1 MKKVLSLGVLCAG
14 LLWTASAWAHHSFA
28 AEYDQSK
35 AVTLRGTL
43 REVEL
48 TNPHG
53 WIHMD
58 VKGPDGKVVAWR
70 IETGPTNTL
79 IRGGLRKTDFV
90 PGGEIIVKGF
100 LAKNGTPTVNGR
112 EITFADGRDFFLGSS
127 APDGSSEPKKTG
139 TGTESR

>member
-1 MKKVLSLGVLCAG
+1 MKKVLSLAGVC
-14 LLWTASAWAHHSFA
+14 LLVAATAWAHHSFA

-35 AVTLRGTL
+35 PVTLRGTL
-43 REVEL
+43 KLVEL

-58 VKGPDGKVVAWR
+58 VKGADSKVVAWK

-79 IRGGLRKTDFV
+79 IRGGLRKSDFRM
-90 PGGEIIVKGF
+90 GEEIVVKGF
-100 LAKNGTPTVNGR
+100 LAKNGTPTINGR

-127 APDGSSEPKKTG
+127 AGSQET
-139 TGTESR
+139 TR

>member
-1 MKKVLSLGVLCAG
+1 MKKVLSIVGVS
-14 LLWTASAWAHHSFA
+14 LLFAATAWAHHSFA

-35 AVTLRGTL
+35 PVTLHGTL
-43 REVEL
+43 KLVEL

-58 VKGPDGKVVAWR
+58 VKGSDSKVVAWK

-79 IRGGLRKTDFV
+79 IRGGLRKSDFV
-90 PGGEIIVKGF
+90 PGAEIVVKGF
-100 LAKNGTPTVNGR
+100 LAKNGTPTINGR

-127 APDGSSEPKKTG
+127 AGAQET
-139 TGTESR
+139 SR

>member
-1 MKKVLSLGVLCAG
+1 MKKVLSIVGVS
-14 LLWTASAWAHHSFA
+14 LLFAATAWAHHSFA

-35 AVTLRGTL
+35 PVTLHGTL
-43 REVEL
+43 KLVEL

-58 VKGPDGKVVAWR
+58 VKGSDSKVVAWK

-79 IRGGLRKTDFV
+79 IRGGLRKSDFV
-90 PGGEIIVKGF
+90 PGAEIVVKGF
-100 LAKNGTPTVNGR
+100 LAKNGTPTINGR

-127 APDGSSEPKKTG
+127 AGAQET
-139 TGTESR
+139 TR